1 MSSQEINT
9 HKYKLFMSIKT
20 LEDLEATLSKPFDI
34 PLTNDLGIY
43 LGMPM
48 VHGRKTQK
56 LFSFIVAKVQ
66 KKLGW

>member
-1 MSSQEINT
+1 
-9 HKYKLFMSIKT
+9 MSIKT